1 LLQAIWSL
9 LIWRLADRGEEDGAS
24 GWSTGAAL
32 VALRANLT
40 LRSSSARHAIRF
52 GLALAAGVAL
62 YRLLGMKEHG
72 FWIPLT
78 ILFVM
83 RPERDETYHRLVLRG
98 LGTVLGLVVATAI
111 AEAFPGNDLVVG
123 VVLTV
128 SAALTFGLLTVQYAL
143 FTAAITTYVVLL
155 SDTLGEPAFDAAG
168 QRAIGTALGILIAF
182 AAFSLWPNP
191 GERGVR

>member
-1 LLQAIWSL
+1 VP
-9 LIWRLADRGEEDGAS
+9 
-24 GWSTGAAL
+24 AAL
-32 VALRANLT
+32 AALRSNLT

-52 GLALAAGVAL
+52 GIALAAGVAL
-62 YRLLGMKEHG
+62 YRALGMRDHG

-83 RPERDETYHRLVLRG
+83 RPERDETYHRLALRA
-98 LGTVLGLVVATAI
+98 LGTLLGLVVATAL

-123 VVLTV
+123 MVLTV

-155 SDTLGEPAFDAAG
+155 TDTLGEGAFEAAG
-168 QRAIGTALGILIAF
+168 QRVIGTALGILIAF
-182 AAFSLWPNP
+182 LAFLVWPNP
-191 GERGVR
+191 GEGRTVR